1 MRALQTTR
9 QEILD
14 ILKKRGRASVDE
26 LAGHLGLTAMCIRQ
40 HLSVLERDA
49 LVVAH
54 EERQKLGRPRYIYT
68 LTERAEELFPR
79 SYHVL
84 LEWVLD
90 EIEAMD
96 GQEKIAQLVDRLAD
110 RLARQYSEEMKDK
123 SLEEKVAR
131 MAELLSEAGSLA
143 AWDKANGGY
152 VLHEHNC
159 RYHRVALRHRQI
171 CKLELIFLSKL
182 FGVDVRMTEC
192 LLDEG
197 PRCTYLIGNLAA
209 S

>member
-14 ILKKRGRASVDE
+14 ILKKKGRASVDE
-26 LAGHLGLTAMCIRQ
+26 LANRLGLTAMCIRQ

-54 EERQKLGRPRYIYT
+54 EERQKLGRPRRIYT
-68 LTERAEELFPR
+68 LTDYGEELFPR

-84 LEWVLD
+84 LDWVLE

-96 GQEKIAQLVDRLAD
+96 GEEKIVRLVDRLAD
-110 RLARQYSEEMKDK
+110 RMARQYSEGLKDK
-123 SLEEKVAR
+123 SLEQKVAR

-143 AWDKANGGY
+143 EWEKANGGY
-152 VLHEHNC
+152 VLQEHNC
-159 RYHRVALRHRQI
+159 RYYRVALRHRQI
-171 CKLELIFLSKL
+171 CKLELLFLSKL
-182 FGVDVRMTEC
+182 FGTDVKMTEC

-197 PRCTYLIGNLAA
+197 PRCTYLIEAPAA